1 MVGTLLETVEKSSQA
16 QVSNFQVRSNATLSY
31 ADIACQ
37 RLDGLPRNRWAPPS
51 PKTTPLTTI
60 DTVYCTV
67 ETSRIEE
74 VDKHKT
80 QTGELGNRSRRKY
93 VSWKA
98 VRIGGASMAAVDDVR
113 REHIRVT
120 CRDDVEL

>member
-1 MVGTLLETVEKSSQA
+1 
-16 QVSNFQVRSNATLSY
+16 
-31 ADIACQ
+31 
-37 RLDGLPRNRWAPPS
+37 
-51 PKTTPLTTI
+51 
-60 DTVYCTV
+60 V